1 MEVRVFP
8 LFLLFGI
15 LLLGSSSVASEVDAQ
30 KHHDNGIKL
39 YRLGN
44 VNGAIVEFTKA
55 IEINPRFDRAY
66 TNRGIMWQETGEYD
80 KAITDYDK
88 AIEINPKQFAA
99 YNSRG
104 NAWRFKGNFER
115 AIADFN
121 TAIGLNPKHAVP
133 FNNRG
138 SAYMNKEDYS
148 SAIADFSKAIELD
161 SKYPV
166 PYYNR
171 GCTLYRQGKF
181 KESLP
186 DLQKAMATGFTP
198 GDYPYLMLLISS
210 QKVSK
215 ENFSKF
221 VEKFEHFVSTQSS
234 NAWIRRI
241 IVFYLHENVPEQQII
256 VEALKTRNEKERK
269 ERLCEAYY
277 YLGEYRLSKGDRK
290 GAEESFLK
298 SIETNVFTTAE
309 YLNAKSMLQLI
320 SKHGD

>member
-1 MEVRVFP
+1 MKAGAFP
-8 LFLLFGI
+8 FFLFLAI
-15 LLLGSSSVASEVDAQ
+15 LLAGGSSAASEVDAQ
-30 KHHDNGIKL
+30 KYHDDGIKL

-44 VNGAIVEFTKA
+44 VKGAIVELTKA
-55 IEINPRFDRAY
+55 IELNPRFDRAY
-66 TNRGIMWQETGEYD
+66 TNRGIMWQAMGEYD

-104 NAWRFKGNFER
+104 TAWRFKGNFER

-121 TAIGLNPKHAVP
+121 TAIGLNPKNAIP

-148 SAIADFSKAIELD
+148 SAVADFSKAIELD
-161 SKYPV
+161 SKYPM

-186 DLQKAMATGFTP
+186 DLQKAMTTGFNP
-198 GDYPYLMLLISS
+198 GDYPYLMLLIAS

-215 ENFSKF
+215 EDFSKF
-221 VEKFEHFVSTQSS
+221 AEKYENFVSTQSS

-241 IVFYLHENVPEQQII
+241 IVFYLHENVPEQQILI
-256 VEALKTRNEKERK
+256 EARRGGNEKAMK

-290 GAEESFLK
+290 GAEGYFLM

-309 YLNAKSMLQLI
+309 YLSAKSLLQLMAENTL
-320 SKHGD
+320 